1 MAGNRLYLPDSGPQN
16 GFWPRIF
23 ILWPCRRPGRP
34 GTDNQLGGQQG
45 DGGDP
50 ACSWGN
56 FEAVV
61 DAAAGDGDDDFVA
74 IFVGGGDDHFAAFL
88 LHVELEV
95 GKEVAEEFGAAMHAE
110 GAEAVSFARGAGGEG
125 EADLVGVDEKDVVGF
140 LFRVEARR
148 YGECADVK
156 AERQVVRGG
165 GGQGIDAQFIAVLD
179 QAMGRRE
186 EFLTAQGFQRALDLV
201 ELVGV
206 EAVAFQQSV
215 EPPACLPFAQQGG
228 DVDGQHGVL
237 PVADAVAGDA
247 VAAEAVAALGK
258 DLVEQLLHLAEMPH
272 FRAEGLE
279 ERGID
284 PGQFGEHFVPDAVA
298 RDGDVGIGRVDAEF
312 DAGAD
317 GVRLDFPAAER
328 EQRADKAYVLRAR
341 ERHVVTYAGK
351 AAHARAAQQVQQ
363 QRLGTV
369 VEIVGYGQVREA
381 LFAAQLREP
390 AVAQFARRHFH
401 GQAVVGGIRGGIGFL
416 PEERH
421 VVCAA
426 PRSHQGLIAV
436 AVGTPQMEIE
446 MRYGQGKP

>member
-56 FEAVV
+56 FESVV

-95 GKEVAEEFGAAMHAE
+95 GKEVAEEFGAAVHAE
-110 GAEAVSFARGAGGEG
+110 GAEAVSFARGSGGEG

-215 EPPACLPFAQQGG
+215 EPPACLPFAHQGG
-228 DVDGQHGVL
+228 DVDGQHCVL
-237 PVADAVAGDA
+237 PVADAVA
-247 VAAEAVAALGK
+247 AEAVASRGK
-258 DLVEQLLHLAEMPH
+258 DLVEQLLHLTEVPH

-317 GVRLDFPAAER
+317 GMGFDLAAGEV
-328 EQRADKAYVLRAR
+328 QQGADQ
-341 ERHVVTYAGK
+341 RHVFRAWQRDGCPDAGHS
-351 AAHARAAQQVQQ
+351 AHARAAQQVQQ

-369 VEIVGYGQVREA
+369 VEVVGYGQVREA

-390 AVAQFARRHFH
+390 LVAEFACGHFD
-401 GQAVVGGIRGGIGFL
+401 GNA
-416 PEERH
+416 
-421 VVCAA
+421 
-426 PRSHQGLIAV
+426 
-436 AVGTPQMEIE
+436 AVGSVFTRFYPFNE
-446 MRYGQGKP
+446 K